1 MLLKDEIPVMFPLT
15 LLTDCQ
21 DPDFSLKILF
31 YMVLDETLFLARYLF
46 TGYQNDN
53 AIGIGGFPLAPDID
67 WQSTDSSDELK

>member
-31 YMVLDETLFLARYLF
+31 YMVLDETLFFARYLF

-53 AIGIGGFPLAPDID
+53 AI
-67 WQSTDSSDELK
+67 